1 MNDKKK
7 MLLVLMGFF
16 FLLLI
21 TYIVEVPVRVS
32 AAKDAKEYTEKLGY
46 GYNLGNTFD
55 VGLESTMLQEEQ
67 AVRQM
72 IANIKSQGYT
82 SIRLPVTW
90 TGHFNQ
96 STYELEQSYI
106 QKIGLVV
113 NYAIKEN
120 LAVVLTMYNDSID
133 WISDASDKKALG
145 SKFEGVWK
153 QIAVYFKDTSNLL
166 SFEAVN
172 APYFKD
178 QTQEEQLK
186 LLNSLNKKFVTAVR
200 GTGGENTKRVLFLPT
215 LNSAITEE
223 TCESM
228 ATFYKKLKDPL
239 VAVSV
244 HYFGP
249 WNFSVNAAG
258 ETLWTSKTNDAMVGT
273 FTLLDTYL
281 KKNQIPVIMS
291 EYGLYGYAQ
300 DKERINHGQ
309 VLSYFENFLYQ
320 AKKNQISVMLWD
332 TCNIYNWVKNAWKD
346 SDIEALMKM
355 SRTVRSAYCNR
366 DRVYCKVGATV
377 KDITLNMNLQEYS
390 VVSLTVN
397 NIPLMENTD
406 YRMEKNNLILNG
418 QFIEG
423 LLTNELGEVARIQ
436 VNFSGGIPWTI
447 KVVRYGELTLES
459 ATGTVEGIHI
469 PVTYAGEQ
477 LATMEASLE
486 DGTVVG
492 PLNWTSFQEYGYSF
506 SPDYT
511 TGELLLTKEFLS
523 SLPENKKVML
533 TFSFESGTKKKYTII
548 RNGTTVKEVNYVEPV
563 VKPITS
569 PTAEPTPSLV
579 PTAEPTLA
587 IVKDTQ
593 GSLTIDAR
601 MILTILMFVT
611 AVGTCFYWMEYRKK
625 RRHER
630 IAYFEKDDLSSY

>member
-16 FLLLI
+16 FLLLV
-21 TYIVEVPVRVS
+21 TYIVEVPVQVS
-32 AAKDAKEYTEKLGY
+32 AAKDAKEYTDKLGY
-46 GYNLGNTFD
+46 GYNLGNTFE

-72 IANIKSQGYT
+72 IGNIKSQGYT

-90 TGHFNQ
+90 TGHFNEN
-96 STYELEQSYI
+96 TYELEQSFI
-106 QKIGLVV
+106 QQIGLVV
-113 NYAIKEN
+113 NYAIEEN
-120 LAVVLTMYNDSID
+120 LAVVLTMYNDSMD
-133 WISDASDKKALG
+133 WISDASDKKELG
-145 SKFEGVWK
+145 RKFEGVWK

-178 QTQEEQLK
+178 KTQEEQLK
-186 LLNSLNKKFVTAVR
+186 LLNSLNKKFVTTVR
-200 GTGGENTKRVLFLPT
+200 GTGGENTKRVLILPT

-228 ATFYKKLKDPL
+228 ATFYKNLKDPL

-249 WNFSVNAAG
+249 WNFSVNAGG
-258 ETLWTSKTNDAMVGT
+258 ETLWTGKANEMMVGT
-273 FTLLDTYL
+273 FSLLNTYFE
-281 KKNQIPVIMS
+281 KNQIPVIIS

-309 VLSYFENFLYQ
+309 VLRYFENFLYQ
-320 AKKNQISVMLWD
+320 ARKNHISVMLWD
-332 TCNIYNWVKNAWKD
+332 TCNIYNWVTNSWKD
-346 SDIEALMKM
+346 ADVEALMQM
-355 SRTVRSAYCNR
+355 SKTARSAYCNL
-366 DRVYCKVGATV
+366 DRVYCKVGEAV
-377 KDITLNMNLQEYS
+377 KDITLNMDLQEYS

-397 NIPLMENTD
+397 NTPLTENVD
-406 YRMEKNNLILNG
+406 YRIQNNNLTLKG
-418 QFIEG
+418 EYIEG
-423 LLTNELGEVARIQ
+423 LLTNELGEVANIQ
-436 VNFSGGIPWTI
+436 VKFSGGTPWTI
-447 KVVRYGELTLES
+447 KVIRYGELSLES
-459 ATGTVEGIHI
+459 ATGKVEGLRI
-469 PVTYAGEQ
+469 PVSYAGEQ

-548 RNGTTVKEVNYVEPV
+548 RNGTTVKEVNYVEPP
-563 VKPITS
+563 VKPTTP

-579 PTAEPTLA
+579 PTAEPTPA

-593 GSLTIDAR
+593 GNLTIDAR

-611 AVGTCFYWMEYRKK
+611 AVGTFFYWMEYRKK
-625 RRHER
+625 RRQER
-630 IAYFEKDDLSSY
+630 IEYFEKDDLSSY